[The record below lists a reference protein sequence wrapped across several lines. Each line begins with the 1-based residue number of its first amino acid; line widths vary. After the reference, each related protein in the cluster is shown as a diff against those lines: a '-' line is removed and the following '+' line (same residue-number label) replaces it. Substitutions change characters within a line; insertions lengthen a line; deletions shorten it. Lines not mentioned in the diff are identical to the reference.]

1 MKKHDTL
8 REAGLALLHCNWR
21 AYVSEREI
29 AVYRITDGVEALYDA
44 VNATFNAI
52 CPELNIEVIK

>member
-1 MKKHDTL
+1 M
-8 REAGLALLHCNWR
+8 
-21 AYVSEREI
+21 
-29 AVYRITDGVEALYDA
+29 TDDVDALYDA